1 MISASLKERVYDA
14 VIQAIITGELTADK
28 IISEKQLCEQLQ
40 VSKSPVREALVELC
54 SQRVL
59 ESIPR
64 RGYKVV
70 RFNDRNLKDI
80 LQFRVML
87 ECGCLESCF
96 ESITPTQIHSLED
109 IVEREFSFLSQQST
123 IDYWN
128 NTLSFHLTLASFAN
142 NEYIYSQLRMAL
154 YAYMRGFL
162 QLHWGELR
170 DNSLLKP
177 SVLHWEI
184 VKSLRDGNKADTIE
198 LLKRDINTLYH
209 S

>member
-1 MISASLKERVYDA
+1 MISTSLKERVYDA
-14 VIQAIITGELTADK
+14 VVQAIISGEYTADT
-28 IISEKQLCEQLQ
+28 IISEKQLTEKLQ

-54 SQRVL
+54 SQGVL
-59 ESIPR
+59 QSIPR

-70 RFNDRNLKDI
+70 RLTDRNLKEI
-80 LQFRVML
+80 LQFRVLL

-96 ESITPTQIHSLED
+96 EEITPTQVRSLED
-109 IVEREFSFLSQQST
+109 IVEREFSFLSQQDT

-142 NEYIYSQLRMAL
+142 NEYIYSQLRLAL
-154 YAYMRGFL
+154 FAYMRGFI
-162 QLHWGELR
+162 QLHWDELK
-170 DNSLLKP
+170 DNSFLKP
-177 SVLHWEI
+177 SMLHWEI
-184 VKSLRDGNKADTIE
+184 VKSLREGSKEQAIE